1 MSFHF
6 GFFVLVLQAGYK
18 VQFNI
23 ILPMTV
29 SHITRCI
36 SQGRKRG
43 IIWKEKCRASLDF
56 SLETCFMSVSNRT
69 QQYKEYNERF
79 FFFFFFLN
87 KSQGKGLG
95 KVAWKAS
102 WIKSNFHFQAF
113 FHSKGK
119 GWSLHDIH
127 LMVKLSGRFSPI

>member
-6 GFFVLVLQAGYK
+6 RFFVLVLQAGYK

-23 ILPMTV
+23 IVPMTV
-29 SHITRCI
+29 VHITRCI
-36 SQGRKRG
+36 SPGRKSG
-43 IIWKEKCRASLDF
+43 MIWKEKCRASLDF
-56 SLETCFMSVSNRT
+56 TLETCFMSVSNRT
-69 QQYKEYNERF
+69 QQYKEYSERF
-79 FFFFFFLN
+79 FFKKKN
-87 KSQGKGLG
+87 KSQGKGQG
-95 KVAWKAS
+95 KSVWKAS

-127 LMVKLSGRFSPI
+127 VMVKLSGRFSPI

>member
-6 GFFVLVLQAGYK
+6 RFFVLVLQAGYK

-29 SHITRCI
+29 SHTTRCI
-36 SQGRKRG
+36 SQGRKSG
-43 IIWKEKCRASLDF
+43 MIWKEKCRASLDF
-56 SLETCFMSVSNRT
+56 TLETCFMSVSNRT
-69 QQYKEYNERF
+69 QQYKEYSERF
-79 FFFFFFLN
+79 FFKKKN

-95 KVAWKAS
+95 KIVWKAS

-127 LMVKLSGRFSPI
+127 VMVKLSGRFSPI